1 MGEIFRLFG
10 TIGIRGSD
18 AEKELDGVA
27 RKGEQT
33 SNKLSSFFKKTAT
46 VIAGVFAA
54 GKLIDFGKMSIEAA
68 ASAKATQ
75 AQFEQV
81 FSGIVDTAENALNS
95 VAKEVGA
102 VPTRIKPAFNQIAS
116 FAKVA
121 GMDTAQA
128 MEFTTRATRAAADTA
143 AFYDKSLEE
152 TTEILKS
159 YLKGN
164 FQVADNLGI
173 LSTETTRNAK
183 ATELFGKEY
192 SKLSGLQQQEV
203 LLRMYEDANKVSGA
217 MGQASREADGWE
229 NVMGNLKQTWEDF
242 KATIG
247 SVVLDSLVTAM
258 QNLTGFVGE
267 LKDRFLQLKD
277 SGEQFIKG
285 VVESDA
291 FAKVQEIF
299 NKVVENLKSAFD
311 NIGGVINDVSAIVG
325 SFVDDLLKIATAEGT
340 INTVGGAFE
349 TLSGFIRDATGWV
362 KDLTGY
368 ISSNQTAMD
377 LLKSTVVG
385 IAAAYTAYKVVVGV
399 VRGIEVARKTVLA
412 ITNGLMLAQFVRTQA
427 LTAAEAANAAATMG
441 ASGAFKIFNAVL
453 NANKL
458 TVIITA
464 ITTITAA
471 LTWFFTQTETGKKIW
486 QDFMNFLT
494 GLWNGI
500 ASWASETWQNV
511 VNAITSVVTSLT
523 EFFSNLWNS
532 IKNTTTQAWNAFL
545 GVIKPII
552 QPIINMVKSSF
563 ELIKNYIDTVW
574 NAIST
579 AASAAWEIIKN
590 VIIGPVLVLLQ
601 LLTGNFEGVVSTLS
615 QIWTNI
621 LTAAQT
627 IWESLCTIVS
637 AFVDTL
643 VQYVV
648 NIFTGL
654 SETFG
659 TIMQGIMDVA
669 VSIWSAIVD
678 SISGFVSSAYQFVAD
693 GVSNMF
699 NIASQMFSSIVSAV
713 GEFFGQIPGTIS
725 GIWNDVTSYLS
736 SINLYDI
743 GKNIIQGLVEGIAG
757 MAGSVVSAIGD
768 VVGGAIDWAK
778 GLLGIHSPSRVFKEI
793 GKFTGEGLAIGINN
807 EADNVAKA
815 SENMIDAVIPESIP
829 QIPIDYSVS
838 YGASPSEVRDSS
850 LKSATVQ
857 PIGHDSKIDVVIE
870 LLLKILEKDNN
881 TYLDGRKLTD
891 VVNGYNKLNDRRMM
905 RSRGELT

>member
-1 MGEIFRLFG
+1 
-10 TIGIRGSD
+10 
-18 AEKELDGVA
+18 
-27 RKGEQT
+27 
-33 SNKLSSFFKKTAT
+33 
-46 VIAGVFAA
+46 
-54 GKLIDFGKMSIEAA
+54 MSIEAA

-121 GMDTAQA
+121 GMDTTQA
-128 MEFTTRATRAAADTA
+128 MEFTSRATRAAADTA

-152 TTEILKS
+152 TTETLKS

-217 MGQASREADGWE
+217 MGQAARESDGWE

-247 SVVLDSLVTAM
+247 SVVLDSLVVAM

-299 NKVVENLKSAFD
+299 SKVVENLKATFD
-311 NIGGVINDVSAIVG
+311 NIGGVINGVSEIVG
-325 SFVDDLLKIATAEGT
+325 SFVDDLIRIATAEDT
-340 INTVGGAFE
+340 INAVGGAFE
-349 TLSGFIRDATGWV
+349 GVTGAISTVTDWIKQFVDWIKQTPAAVESVKAVLAGLAAGFIALKVVNTV
-362 KDLTGY
+362 KSAIGGFKAGLAAAKAGMVAF
-368 ISSNQTAMD
+368 NAAVTANPF
-377 LLKSTVVG
+377 TAWIVG
-385 IAAAYTAYKVVVGV
+385 ITAVV
-399 VRGIEVARKTVLA
+399 
-412 ITNGLMLAQFVRTQA
+412 
-427 LTAAEAANAAATMG
+427 
-441 ASGAFKIFNAVL
+441 
-453 NANKL
+453 
-458 TVIITA
+458 
-464 ITTITAA
+464 AA

-500 ASWASETWQNV
+500 SSWASETWQSV
-511 VNAITSVVTSLT
+511 VDSITSVVNGLT
-523 EFFSNLWNS
+523 EFFSNLWTS
-532 IKNTTTQAWNAFL
+532 ITNITTQAWNAFL
-545 GVIKPII
+545 GIIMPII
-552 QPIINMVKSSF
+552 QPIINAVKANF

-579 AASAAWEIIKN
+579 AAGAAWEIIKN
-590 VIIGPVLVLLQ
+590 VIIGPVLALLQ
-601 LLTGNFEGVVSTLS
+601 LLTGNFEGALSTLS

-725 GIWNDVTSYLS
+725 GIWNDVISFLS
-736 SINLYDI
+736 GINLYDI
-743 GKNIIQGLVEGIAG
+743 GMNIIQGLVEGIAG
-757 MAGSVVSAIGD
+757 MAGSVVSTIQN
-768 VVGGAIDWAK
+768 VVGGAIDFAK

-829 QIPIDYSVS
+829 QIPFDYSVS
-838 YGASPSEVRDSS
+838 YGTSLSNMQDAAS
-850 LKSATVQ
+850 KNATVK
-857 PIGHDSKIDVVIE
+857 PIGHDSKLDVVIE
-870 LLLKILEKDNN
+870 ILLKILGKDNN

-905 RSRGELT
+905 RARGELT

>member
-81 FSGIVDTAENALNS
+81 FDGIVDTAENALNS

-121 GMDTAQA
+121 GMDTTQA
-128 MEFTTRATRAAADTA
+128 MEFTSRATKAAADTA

-217 MGQASREADGWE
+217 MGQATREADGWE

-247 SVVLDSLVTAM
+247 SVVLDALVTAM

-299 NKVVENLKSAFD
+299 SKIVENLKLAFD
-311 NIGGVINDVSAIVG
+311 NIGGIVSNVSAIIG
-325 SFVDDLLKIATAEGT
+325 SFVDDLLKIATAEDT

-349 TLSGFIRDATGWV
+349 TLSGLIRDATGWI

-385 IAAAYTAYKVVVGV
+385 IAAAYTGYKVVMGV
-399 VRGIEVARKTVLA
+399 IKGIEVARKTVLA

-511 VNAITSVVTSLT
+511 VNAITSVVNNLT
-523 EFFSNLWNS
+523 QFFKNLWDS
-532 IKNTTTQAWNAFL
+532 ITKLTTKAWNAFL
-545 GVIKPII
+545 GIIKPII
-552 QPIINMVKSSF
+552 QPIINVVKASF

-579 AASAAWEIIKN
+579 AAGAAWEIIKN

-601 LLTGNFEGVVSTLS
+601 LLTGNFEGALSTLS

-648 NIFTGL
+648 NIFTGM

-659 TIMQGIMDVA
+659 TIMQGILDVA
-669 VSIWSAIVD
+669 SSIWSAIVGA
-678 SISGFVSSAYQFVAD
+678 ISGFVSSAYQFVAD

-829 QIPIDYSVS
+829 QIPVDYSVS
-838 YGASPSEVRDSS
+838 YGTSLSNMQDSAS
-850 LKSATVQ
+850 KNATVQ
-857 PIGHDSKIDVVIE
+857 SIGQDSKLDVVIE
-870 LLLKILEKDNN
+870 VLLKILEKDNN

-891 VVNGYNKLNDRRMM
+891 VVNGYNKINDRRMM
-905 RSRGELT
+905 RARGELT

>member
-18 AEKELDGVA
+18 AEKELDSVA

-33 SNKLSSFFKKTAT
+33 SNQLSNFFKKAAT

-81 FSGIVDTAENALNS
+81 FDGIVDTAENALNS

-121 GMDTAQA
+121 GMDTTQA
-128 MEFTTRATRAAADTA
+128 MEFTTRATKAAADTA

-203 LLRMYEDANKVSGA
+203 LLQMYEDANKVSGA
-217 MGQASREADGWE
+217 MGQAARESDGWE

-247 SVVLDSLVTAM
+247 SVVLDGLVIAM

-285 VVESDA
+285 VVEFDA

-299 NKVVENLKSAFD
+299 SNVVENLKLAFD
-311 NIGGVINDVSAIVG
+311 NIGGVVNDVASIIG

-377 LLKSTVVG
+377 LLKSAVVG
-385 IAAAYTAYKVVVGV
+385 IAGVYTAYKVVVGV
-399 VRGIEVARKTVLA
+399 VRGIEVARQAVLA
-412 ITNGLMLAQFVRTQA
+412 TTNGLMLAQFVRTGA
-427 LTAAEAANAAATMG
+427 LTSAEAANAAATMG
-441 ASGAFKIFNAVL
+441 ASGAFGIFNAVL
-453 NANKL
+453 NANPIML
-458 TVIITA
+458 IITA
-464 ITTITAA
+464 VAA
-471 LTWFFTQTETGKKIW
+471 LTAGLAWFFTQTETGRQVW
-486 QDFMNFLT
+486 QDFMSFLT

-500 ASWASETWQNV
+500 ASWASETWQGV
-511 VNAITSVVTSLT
+511 VDAITSVVTSLT

-532 IKNTTTQAWNAFL
+532 ITNITTQAWNAFL
-545 GVIKPII
+545 GIIMPII
-552 QPIINMVKSSF
+552 QPIVDMFRANF
-563 ELIKNYIDTVW
+563 ELIQNVIGTVW

-579 AASAAWEIIKN
+579 AAGAAWELIKN

-601 LLTGNFEGVVSTLS
+601 LLTGNFEGALSTLS

-637 AFVDTL
+637 ALIDTL
-643 VQYVV
+643 VQFVV

-654 SETFG
+654 SEAFG
-659 TIMQGIMDVA
+659 NIMQGILNVA
-669 VSIWSAIVD
+669 TSIWSAIVD
-678 SISGFVSSAYQFVAD
+678 AISGFISSAYQFVAD

-725 GIWNDVTSYLS
+725 NIWNDVISYLS
-736 SINLYDI
+736 SINLFDI
-743 GKNIIQGLVEGIAG
+743 GMNIIQGLIDGIAG
-757 MAGSVVSAIGD
+757 MAGSIADAIGD
-768 VVGGAIDWAK
+768 VVGGAINFAK

-807 EADNVAKA
+807 EANNVAKA

-829 QIPIDYSVS
+829 QIPVDYSVS
-838 YGASPSEVRDSS
+838 YGTSLSNMQDSTLS
-850 LKSATVQ
+850 SATVQ
-857 PIGHDSKIDVVIE
+857 PIGHDSKLDVVIE
-870 LLLKILEKDNN
+870 VLLKILEKDNN

-905 RSRGELT
+905 RARGELT

>member
-33 SNKLSSFFKKTAT
+33 SNKLSSFFKKAAT

-81 FSGIVDTAENALNS
+81 FDGIVGTAEQTLNS
-95 VAKEVGA
+95 LAKEVGA

-121 GMDTAQA
+121 GMDTTQA
-128 MEFTTRATRAAADTA
+128 MEFTSRATRAAADTA

-152 TTEILKS
+152 TTETLKS

-247 SVVLDSLVTAM
+247 SVVLDSLVIGM
-258 QNLTGFVGE
+258 QNLTGFVNNLKDGFLE
-267 LKDRFLQLKD
+267 LKAN
-277 SGEQFIKG
+277 GEQFIKG
-285 VVESDA
+285 VVESES

-299 NKVVENLKSAFD
+299 SKVVENLKAAFD
-311 NIGGVINDVSAIVG
+311 NIGGVIKDVSEIVG
-325 SFVDDLLKIATAEGT
+325 SFVDDLIKIATAEDT

-349 TLSGFIRDATGWV
+349 TLSGFVRDATGWI

-385 IAAAYTAYKVVVGV
+385 IVAAYTGYKIVVGV

-412 ITNGLMLAQFVRTQA
+412 ITNGLMLAQFVRTKA

-458 TVIITA
+458 AVIITA
-464 ITTITAA
+464 ITAVTAA

-486 QDFMNFLT
+486 QDFTNFLT

-500 ASWASETWQNV
+500 SSWASETWQSV
-511 VNAITSVVTSLT
+511 VDSITSVVNSLT
-523 EFFSNLWNS
+523 EFFSNVWTS
-532 IKNTTTQAWNAFL
+532 ITNITKQAWNAFL
-545 GVIKPII
+545 GIITPII
-552 QPIINMVKSSF
+552 QPIVDMFKANF
-563 ELIKNYIDTVW
+563 ELIQNFISTVW

-579 AASAAWEIIKN
+579 AAGAAWELIKN

-601 LLTGNFEGVVSTLS
+601 LLTGNFEGALSTLS

-699 NIASQMFSSIVSAV
+699 NIASQMFSNIVQAV
-713 GEFFGQIPGTIS
+713 GDFFGQIPGTIS

-736 SINLYDI
+736 GINLYDI
-743 GKNIIQGLVEGIAG
+743 GMNIIQGLIDGIAG
-757 MAGSVVSAIGD
+757 MASSVVSTIQN
-768 VVGGAIDWAK
+768 VVGGAIDFAK
-778 GLLGIHSPSRVFKEI
+778 NLLGIHSPSRVFKEI
-793 GKFTGEGLAIGINN
+793 GKFTGEGLAIGINS

-815 SENMIDAVIPESIP
+815 SENMIDSVIPESIP
-829 QIPIDYSVS
+829 QIPVDYSVS
-838 YGASPSEVRDSS
+838 YGTSLSNMQDAAS
-850 LKSATVQ
+850 KNATVQ

-891 VVNGYNKLNDRRMM
+891 VVNGYNKLSDRRMM
-905 RSRGELT
+905 RARGELT

>member
-33 SNKLSSFFKKTAT
+33 SNKLSSFFKKAAT

-81 FSGIVDTAENALNS
+81 FSGIVDTAEQALNG

-121 GMDTAQA
+121 GMDTTQA

-152 TTEILKS
+152 TTETLKS

-247 SVVLDSLVTAM
+247 SVVLDSLVTGM
-258 QNLTGFVGE
+258 QNLTGFVNNLKDGFLE
-267 LKDRFLQLKD
+267 LKTN
-277 SGEQFIKG
+277 GEQFIKS
-285 VVESDA
+285 VVESEA
-291 FAKVQEIF
+291 FGKVQEIF
-299 NKVVENLKSAFD
+299 SKVVENLKAAFD
-311 NIGGVINDVSAIVG
+311 NIGGVINGVSEIVG
-325 SFVDDLLKIATAEGT
+325 SFVDDLIRIATAEDT
-340 INTVGGAFE
+340 INAVGGAFE
-349 TLSGFIRDATGWV
+349 GITGA
-362 KDLTGY
+362 
-368 ISSNQTAMD
+368 ISTVTDWIKQFVDWINQTPAAVD
-377 LLKSTVVG
+377 SVKSVLAGLAAGFVALKVVNTVKSAING
-385 IAAAYTAYKVVVGV
+385 FKTGLAAAKAGMVVFNAIVSANPFTALIVGV
-399 VRGIEVARKTVLA
+399 
-412 ITNGLMLAQFVRTQA
+412 
-427 LTAAEAANAAATMG
+427 TA
-441 ASGAFKIFNAVL
+441 V
-453 NANKL
+453 
-458 TVIITA
+458 V
-464 ITTITAA
+464 AA

-500 ASWASETWQNV
+500 SSWASETWQSV
-511 VNAITSVVTSLT
+511 VDSITSVVNGLT
-523 EFFSNLWNS
+523 EFFSNLWTS
-532 IKNTTTQAWNAFL
+532 ITNITTQAWNAFL
-545 GVIKPII
+545 GIIMPII
-552 QPIINMVKSSF
+552 QPIINAVKANF

-579 AASAAWEIIKN
+579 AAGAAWELIKN
-590 VIIGPVLVLLQ
+590 VIIGPVLVLIE
-601 LLTGNFEGVVSTLS
+601 LLTGNFEGALSSLS
-615 QIWTNI
+615 QIWDNI

-678 SISGFVSSAYQFVAD
+678 SISGFVSSAYSFVAD

-699 NIASQMFSSIVSAV
+699 NIASQMFSNIVQAV
-713 GEFFGQIPGTIS
+713 GDFFGKIPGTIS
-725 GIWNDVTSYLS
+725 GIWNDVISFLS
-736 SINLYDI
+736 GINLYDI
-743 GKNIIQGLVEGIAG
+743 GMNIIQGLVEGIAG
-757 MAGSVVSAIGD
+757 MAGSVVSTIQN
-768 VVGGAIDWAK
+768 VVGGAIDFAK

-807 EADNVAKA
+807 EADNVAEA
-815 SENMIDAVIPESIP
+815 SKNMIDAVIPDSIP
-829 QIPIDYSVS
+829 QIPIDYSAS
-838 YGASPSEVRDSS
+838 YGASLSNMQYAAS
-850 LKSATVQ
+850 KNATVQ
-857 PIGHDSKIDVVIE
+857 PIGQDSKLDVVIE
-870 LLLKILEKDNN
+870 VLLKILEKDNN

-891 VVNGYNKLNDRRMM
+891 VVNGYNKINDRRMM
-905 RSRGELT
+905 RARGELT

>member
-121 GMDTAQA
+121 GMDTTQA
-128 MEFTTRATRAAADTA
+128 MEFTSRATRAAADTA

-152 TTEILKS
+152 TTETLKS

-217 MGQASREADGWE
+217 MGQAARESDGWE

-247 SVVLDSLVTAM
+247 SVVLDSLVVAM

-299 NKVVENLKSAFD
+299 SKVVENLKLAFD
-311 NIGGVINDVSAIVG
+311 NVGGVVSGVSAIIG
-325 SFVDDLLKIATAEGT
+325 SFVDDLLKIVTVDDI
-340 INTVGGAFE
+340 INAVGGAFE
-349 TLSGFIRDATGWV
+349 GITGAISTVTGWIKQFVDWIKQTPAAIDSVKAVLAGLAAGFIA
-362 KDLTGY
+362 L
-368 ISSNQTAMD
+368 
-377 LLKSTVVG
+377 
-385 IAAAYTAYKVVVGV
+385 KVVNTVKSAIDGF
-399 VRGIEVARKTVLA
+399 KT
-412 ITNGLMLAQFVRTQA
+412 G
-427 LTAAEAANAAATMG
+427 LTAAKAGMVAFKAVIAANPFTAWIVG
-441 ASGAFKIFNAVL
+441 
-453 NANKL
+453 
-458 TVIITA
+458 ITA
-464 ITTITAA
+464 VVSA

-500 ASWASETWQNV
+500 SSWASETWKSV
-511 VNAITSVVTSLT
+511 VDSITSVVNGLT
-523 EFFSNLWNS
+523 EFFSNLWTS
-532 IKNTTTQAWNAFL
+532 ITNITTQAWNAFL
-545 GVIKPII
+545 GIIMPII
-552 QPIINMVKSSF
+552 QPIINAVKANF

-579 AASAAWEIIKN
+579 AAGAAWELIKN
-590 VIIGPVLVLLQ
+590 VIIGPVLVLIE
-601 LLTGNFEGVVSTLS
+601 LLTGNFEGALSSLS
-615 QIWTNI
+615 QIWDNI

-678 SISGFVSSAYQFVAD
+678 SISGFVSSAYSFVAD

-699 NIASQMFSSIVSAV
+699 NIASQMFSNIVQAV
-713 GEFFGQIPGTIS
+713 GDFFGKIPGTIS

-743 GKNIIQGLVEGIAG
+743 GMNIIQGLVEGIAG
-757 MAGSVVSAIGD
+757 MAGSVVSTIQN
-768 VVGGAIDWAK
+768 VVGGAIDFAK

-807 EADNVAKA
+807 EADNVAEA
-815 SENMIDAVIPESIP
+815 SKNMIDAVIPDSIP
-829 QIPIDYSVS
+829 QIPIDYSAS
-838 YGASPSEVRDSS
+838 YGASLSNMQDAAS
-850 LKSATVQ
+850 KNATVQ
-857 PIGHDSKIDVVIE
+857 PIGHDSKLDVVIE
-870 LLLKILEKDNN
+870 ILLKILGKDNN

-905 RSRGELT
+905 RAKGELT

>member
-33 SNKLSSFFKKTAT
+33 SNKLSSFFKKAAT

-81 FSGIVDTAENALNS
+81 FSGIVDTAENALNG

-121 GMDTAQA
+121 GMDTTQA
-128 MEFTTRATRAAADTA
+128 MEFTSRATRAAADTA

-152 TTEILKS
+152 TTETLKS

-217 MGQASREADGWE
+217 MGQAARESDGWE

-247 SVVLDSLVTAM
+247 SVVLDSLVVAM

-299 NKVVENLKSAFD
+299 SKVVENLKLAFD
-311 NIGGVINDVSAIVG
+311 NIGGVIGNVSAIVG
-325 SFVDDLLKIATAEGT
+325 SFVDDLSKIVTVEDI

-349 TLSGFIRDATGWV
+349 TLSGLIKDATGWV

-368 ISSNQTAMD
+368 FSSNQTALD

-385 IAAAYTAYKVVVGV
+385 ITAAYTGYKVVMGV
-399 VRGIEVARKTVLA
+399 IKGIEVARKTVLA
-412 ITNGLMLAQFVRTQA
+412 ITNGLMLAQFVRTGA

-441 ASGAFKIFNAVL
+441 ASGAFGIFNAVL
-453 NANKL
+453 SANPIGIVVVAL
-458 TVIITA
+458 
-464 ITTITAA
+464 AA
-471 LTWFFTQTETGKKIW
+471 LVAGLTWFFTQTETGKQVW
-486 QDFMNFLT
+486 QDFMSFLT

-500 ASWASETWQNV
+500 ASWASETWQGV
-511 VNAITSVVTSLT
+511 VDAITSVVTSLT
-523 EFFSNLWNS
+523 EFFSNLWTS
-532 IKNTTTQAWNAFL
+532 ITNITTQAWNAFL
-545 GVIKPII
+545 GIITPFI
-552 QPIINMVKSSF
+552 QPIINMVKANF

-579 AASAAWEIIKN
+579 AAGAAWEIIKN

-601 LLTGNFEGVVSTLS
+601 LLTGNFEGVASTLS

-621 LTAAQT
+621 STAAQT

-725 GIWNDVTSYLS
+725 GIWNDVISFLS
-736 SINLYDI
+736 GINLYDI
-743 GKNIIQGLVEGIAG
+743 GMNIIQGLVEGIAG
-757 MAGSVVSAIGD
+757 MAGSVVSTIKD
-768 VVGGAIDWAK
+768 VVGGAIDFAK

-829 QIPIDYSVS
+829 QIPVDYSVS
-838 YGASPSEVRDSS
+838 YGTSLSNMQDAAS
-850 LKSATVQ
+850 KNATVQ
-857 PIGHDSKIDVVIE
+857 PIGHDSKLDVVIE
-870 LLLKILEKDNN
+870 VLLKILEKDNN

-905 RSRGELT
+905 RARGELT

>member
-10 TIGIRGSD
+10 TIGIRGSE

-33 SNKLSSFFKKTAT
+33 SNKLSSFFKKAAT

-81 FSGIVDTAENALNS
+81 FEGIVGTAEQALNS

-247 SVVLDSLVTAM
+247 SVVLDALVVGM
-258 QNLTGFVGE
+258 QNLTGFVNNLKDGFLE
-267 LKDRFLQLKD
+267 LKAN
-277 SGEQFIKG
+277 GEQFIKS

-500 ASWASETWQNV
+500 ASWASETWQSV
-511 VNAITSVVTSLT
+511 VDSITSVVDSLT
-523 EFFSNLWNS
+523 QFFSNLWQS
-532 IKNTTTQAWNAFL
+532 ITDLTTKAWNAFL

-552 QPIINMVKSSF
+552 QPIINMVKASF

-601 LLTGNFEGVVSTLS
+601 LLTGNFEGVASTLS

-621 LTAAQT
+621 STAAQT

-815 SENMIDAVIPESIP
+815 SENMIDAIIPESIP

-838 YGASPSEVRDSS
+838 YGASPSEVRDSA

-905 RSRGELT
+905 RARGELT

>member
-18 AEKELDGVA
+18 AEKELDNVA

-81 FSGIVDTAENALNS
+81 FDGIVGTAENALNS

-121 GMDTAQA
+121 GMDTTQA

-152 TTEILKS
+152 TTETLKS

-247 SVVLDSLVTAM
+247 SVVLDKLVVGM
-258 QNLTGFVGE
+258 QNLTVFVGE
-267 LKDRFLQLKD
+267 LKGRFLQLKD

-299 NKVVENLKSAFD
+299 SKVVENLKLAFD
-311 NIGGVINDVSAIVG
+311 NIGGVVSNVSAIIG
-325 SFVDDLLKIATAEGT
+325 SFVDDLSKIVTVEDI
-340 INTVGGAFE
+340 INAVGGAFE

-385 IAAAYTAYKVVVGV
+385 ITAAYTGYKVVMGV
-399 VRGIEVARKTVLA
+399 IKGIEVARKTVLA
-412 ITNGLMLAQFVRTQA
+412 ITNGLMLAHFVRTKA

-464 ITTITAA
+464 ITAITAA

-500 ASWASETWQNV
+500 ASWASKTWKSV
-511 VNAITSVVTSLT
+511 VDAITSVVTGLT
-523 EFFSNLWNS
+523 KFFSNLWNS
-532 IKNTTTQAWNAFL
+532 ITNIAKQAWNAFL
-545 GVIKPII
+545 GIITPIIKPIVDMFKA
-552 QPIINMVKSSF
+552 NF
-563 ELIKNYIDTVW
+563 ELIQNLISTVW

-579 AASAAWEIIKN
+579 SAGAAWELIKN

-601 LLTGNFEGVVSTLS
+601 LLTGNFEGALSTLS

-637 AFVDTL
+637 TLIDTL

-659 TIMQGIMDVA
+659 TITQGIMDVA

-736 SINLYDI
+736 GINLYDI
-743 GKNIIQGLVEGIAG
+743 GMNIIQGLIDGIAG
-757 MAGSVVSAIGD
+757 MASSVVSTIQN
-768 VVGGAIDWAK
+768 VVGGAIDFAK
-778 GLLGIHSPSRVFKEI
+778 NLLGIHSPSRVFKEI
-793 GKFTGEGLAIGINN
+793 GKFTGEGLAIGIDN

-815 SENMIDAVIPESIP
+815 SENMIDAVIPDSIP

-838 YGASPSEVRDSS
+838 YGASPSEVRGST
-850 LKSATVQ
+850 LESATVQ
-857 PIGHDSKIDVVIE
+857 PIGHDSKLDIVIE
-870 LLLKILEKDNN
+870 VLLKILEKDNN

-891 VVNGYNKLNDRRMM
+891 VVNGYNKINDRKMM
-905 RSRGELT
+905 RARGELT

>member
-18 AEKELDGVA
+18 AEKELDSVA

-81 FSGIVDTAENALNS
+81 FDGIVGTAENALNS

-121 GMDTAQA
+121 GMDTTQA

-152 TTEILKS
+152 TTETLKS

-247 SVVLDSLVTAM
+247 SVVLDSLVVAM

-299 NKVVENLKSAFD
+299 SKVVENLKLAFD
-311 NIGGVINDVSAIVG
+311 NIGGVVSNVSAIIG
-325 SFVDDLLKIATAEGT
+325 SFVDDLFKIVTVEDIIT
-340 INTVGGAFE
+340 TVGGAFE
-349 TLSGFIRDATGWV
+349 TLSGLIRDATGWV
-362 KDLTGY
+362 KDMTGY

-385 IAAAYTAYKVVVGV
+385 ITAAYTGYKVVMGV
-399 VRGIEVARKTVLA
+399 IKGIEVARKTVLA
-412 ITNGLMLAQFVRTQA
+412 ITNGLMLAQFVRTGA

-441 ASGAFKIFNAVL
+441 ASGAFGIFNAVL
-453 NANKL
+453 SANPIGIVVVAL
-458 TVIITA
+458 
-464 ITTITAA
+464 AA
-471 LTWFFTQTETGKKIW
+471 LVAGLTWFFTQTETGKQVW
-486 QDFMNFLT
+486 QDFMSFLT

-500 ASWASETWQNV
+500 ASWASETWQGV
-511 VNAITSVVTSLT
+511 VDAITSVVTSLT
-523 EFFSNLWNS
+523 EFFSNLWTS
-532 IKNTTTQAWNAFL
+532 ITNITTQAWNAFL
-545 GVIKPII
+545 GIIMPII
-552 QPIINMVKSSF
+552 QPIINAVKANF

-579 AASAAWEIIKN
+579 AAGAAWEIIKN

-601 LLTGNFEGVVSTLS
+601 LLTGNFEGVASTLS

-621 LTAAQT
+621 STAAQT

-678 SISGFVSSAYQFVAD
+678 AISGFISSAYQFVAD

-736 SINLYDI
+736 GINLYDI
-743 GKNIIQGLVEGIAG
+743 GMNIIQGLIDGIAG
-757 MAGSVVSAIGD
+757 MASSVVSTIQN
-768 VVGGAIDWAK
+768 VVGGAIDFAK
-778 GLLGIHSPSRVFKEI
+778 NLLGIHSPSRVFKEI
-793 GKFTGEGLAIGINN
+793 GKFTGEGLAIGIDN

-815 SENMIDAVIPESIP
+815 SENMIDAVIPDSIP

-838 YGASPSEVRDSS
+838 YGASPSEVRGST
-850 LKSATVQ
+850 LESATVQ
-857 PIGHDSKIDVVIE
+857 PIGHDSKLDIVIE
-870 LLLKILEKDNN
+870 VLLKILEKDNN

-891 VVNGYNKLNDRRMM
+891 VVNGYNKINDRKMM
-905 RSRGELT
+905 RARGELT

>member
-81 FSGIVDTAENALNS
+81 FSGIVDTAEQALNG

-121 GMDTAQA
+121 GMDTTQA

-152 TTEILKS
+152 TTETLKS

-217 MGQASREADGWE
+217 MGQAARESDGWE

-247 SVVLDSLVTAM
+247 SVVLDSLVVAM

-299 NKVVENLKSAFD
+299 SKVVENLKAAFD

-325 SFVDDLLKIATAEGT
+325 SFVDDLLKIATAEDT

-349 TLSGFIRDATGWV
+349 GITGAISTVTDWIKQFVDWINQTPAAVDSVKAVLAGLAAGFIALKVVNTV
-362 KDLTGY
+362 KSAIGGFKAGLAAAKAGMVAF
-368 ISSNQTAMD
+368 NAAVTANPF
-377 LLKSTVVG
+377 TAWIVG
-385 IAAAYTAYKVVVGV
+385 ITAVV
-399 VRGIEVARKTVLA
+399 
-412 ITNGLMLAQFVRTQA
+412 
-427 LTAAEAANAAATMG
+427 
-441 ASGAFKIFNAVL
+441 
-453 NANKL
+453 
-458 TVIITA
+458 
-464 ITTITAA
+464 AA

-486 QDFMNFLT
+486 QDFMSFLT
-494 GLWNGI
+494 GLWSGI
-500 ASWASETWQNV
+500 SSWASETWQSV
-511 VNAITSVVTSLT
+511 VDSITSVVNGLT
-523 EFFSNLWNS
+523 EFFSNLWTS
-532 IKNTTTQAWNAFL
+532 ITNITTQAWNAFL
-545 GVIKPII
+545 GIIMPII
-552 QPIINMVKSSF
+552 QPIINAVKANF

-579 AASAAWEIIKN
+579 AAGAAWELIKN
-590 VIIGPVLVLLQ
+590 VIIGPVLVLIE
-601 LLTGNFEGVVSTLS
+601 LLTGNFEGALSSLS
-615 QIWTNI
+615 QIWDNI

-678 SISGFVSSAYQFVAD
+678 SISGFVSSAYSFVAD

-699 NIASQMFSSIVSAV
+699 NIASQMFSNIVQAV
-713 GEFFGQIPGTIS
+713 GDFFGKIPGTIS
-725 GIWNDVTSYLS
+725 GIWNDVISFLS
-736 SINLYDI
+736 GINLYDI
-743 GKNIIQGLVEGIAG
+743 GMNIIQGLVEGIAG
-757 MAGSVVSAIGD
+757 MAGSVVSTIQN
-768 VVGGAIDWAK
+768 VVGGAIDFAK

-815 SENMIDAVIPESIP
+815 SENLIDAVIPESIP
-829 QIPIDYSVS
+829 QIPFDYSVS
-838 YGASPSEVRDSS
+838 YGTSLSNMQDAAS
-850 LKSATVQ
+850 KNATVK
-857 PIGHDSKIDVVIE
+857 PIGHDSKLDVVIE
-870 LLLKILEKDNN
+870 ILLKILGKDNN

-905 RSRGELT
+905 RARGELT

>member
-33 SNKLSSFFKKTAT
+33 SNKLSSFFKKAAT

-81 FSGIVDTAENALNS
+81 FDGIVGTAEQTLNS

-121 GMDTAQA
+121 GMDTTQA
-128 MEFTTRATRAAADTA
+128 MEFTSRATRAAADTA

-152 TTEILKS
+152 TTETLKS

-247 SVVLDSLVTAM
+247 SVVLDSLVIGM
-258 QNLTGFVGE
+258 QNLTGFVNNLKDGFLE
-267 LKDRFLQLKD
+267 LKAN
-277 SGEQFIKG
+277 GEQFIKG
-285 VVESDA
+285 VVESEA

-299 NKVVENLKSAFD
+299 SKVVENLKAAFD
-311 NIGGVINDVSAIVG
+311 NIGGVIKDVSEIVG
-325 SFVDDLLKIATAEGT
+325 SFVDDLIKIATAEDT

-362 KDLTGY
+362 RDLTGY

-399 VRGIEVARKTVLA
+399 VKGIEVARKTVLA
-412 ITNGLMLAQFVRTQA
+412 ITNGLMLAQFVRTKA
-427 LTAAEAANAAATMG
+427 LTAAEAANAAATIG
-441 ASGAFKIFNAVL
+441 ASGAFKIFNAIL
-453 NANKL
+453 NANKIA
-458 TVIITA
+458 VIITA
-464 ITTITAA
+464 LTALTA
-471 LTWFFTQTETGKKIW
+471 GLTWFFTQTETGKKIW

-494 GLWNGI
+494 SLWNGI
-500 ASWASETWQNV
+500 SSWASETWQSV
-511 VNAITSVVTSLT
+511 VNAITSVVNNLT
-523 EFFSNLWNS
+523 QFFKNLWGS
-532 IKNTTTQAWNAFL
+532 ITKLTTKAWNAFL

-552 QPIINMVKSSF
+552 QPIIDMFKSNF
-563 ELIKNYIDTVW
+563 ELIKNYISTVW
-574 NAIST
+574 NAISKT
-579 AASAAWEIIKN
+579 ASAAWELIKN

-601 LLTGNFEGVVSTLS
+601 LLTGNFEGALSTLS

-659 TIMQGIMDVA
+659 NIMQAIWDVA
-669 VSIWSAIVD
+669 TSIWGAIVD

-693 GVSNMF
+693 GVGKMF
-699 NIASQMFSSIVSAV
+699 DIASKMFSNIVKAV
-713 GEFFGQIPGTIS
+713 SDFFGQIPGTIS
-725 GIWNDVTSYLS
+725 KIWDSVTTFLS
-736 SINLYDI
+736 GINLYDI
-743 GKNIIQGLVEGIAG
+743 GKNIIQGLIKGIAS

-768 VVGGAIDWAK
+768 VVGGAINWAK
-778 GLLGIHSPSRVFKEI
+778 NLLGIHSPSRVFKEI

-829 QIPIDYSVS
+829 QIPVDYSVS
-838 YGASPSEVRDSS
+838 YGTSLSNMQDSAS
-850 LKSATVQ
+850 KHATVQ
-857 PIGHDSKIDVVIE
+857 PIGHESKLDVVIE
-870 LLLKILEKDNN
+870 ILLKILEKDNN
-881 TYLDGRKLTD
+881 TYLDGRKLAD

-905 RSRGELT
+905 RARGELT

>member
-18 AEKELDGVA
+18 AEKELDNVA

-81 FSGIVDTAENALNS
+81 FDGIVGTAENALNS

-121 GMDTAQA
+121 GMDTTQA

-152 TTEILKS
+152 TTETLKS

-247 SVVLDSLVTAM
+247 SVVLDKLVVGM
-258 QNLTGFVGE
+258 QNLTVFVGE
-267 LKDRFLQLKD
+267 LKGRFLQLKD

-299 NKVVENLKSAFD
+299 SKVVENLKLAFD
-311 NIGGVINDVSAIVG
+311 NIGGVVSNVSAIIG
-325 SFVDDLLKIATAEGT
+325 SFVDDLSKIVTVEDI
-340 INTVGGAFE
+340 INAVGGAFE

-385 IAAAYTAYKVVVGV
+385 ITAAYTGYKVVMGV
-399 VRGIEVARKTVLA
+399 IKGIEVARKTVLA
-412 ITNGLMLAQFVRTQA
+412 ITNGLMLAHFVRTKA

-464 ITTITAA
+464 ITAITAA

-500 ASWASETWQNV
+500 ASWASKTWESV
-511 VNAITSVVTSLT
+511 VDAITSVVTGLT
-523 EFFSNLWNS
+523 KFFSNLWNS
-532 IKNTTTQAWNAFL
+532 ITNIAKQAWNAFL
-545 GVIKPII
+545 GIITPIIKPIVDMFKA
-552 QPIINMVKSSF
+552 NF
-563 ELIKNYIDTVW
+563 ELIQNLISTVW

-579 AASAAWEIIKN
+579 SAGAAWELIKN

-601 LLTGNFEGVVSTLS
+601 LLTGNFEGALSALS

-637 AFVDTL
+637 TLIDTL

-736 SINLYDI
+736 GINLYDI
-743 GKNIIQGLVEGIAG
+743 GMNIIQGLIDGIAG
-757 MAGSVVSAIGD
+757 MASSVVSTIQN
-768 VVGGAIDWAK
+768 VVGGAIDFAK
-778 GLLGIHSPSRVFKEI
+778 NLLGIHSPSRVFKEI
-793 GKFTGEGLAIGINN
+793 GKFTGEGLAIGIDN

-815 SENMIDAVIPESIP
+815 SENMIDAVIPDSIP

-838 YGASPSEVRDSS
+838 YGASPSEVRGST
-850 LKSATVQ
+850 LESATVQ
-857 PIGHDSKIDVVIE
+857 PIGHDSKLDIVIE
-870 LLLKILEKDNN
+870 VLLKILEKDNN

-891 VVNGYNKLNDRRMM
+891 VVNGYNKINDRKMM
-905 RSRGELT
+905 RARGELT

>member
-10 TIGIRGSD
+10 TIGIRGSE

-33 SNKLSSFFKKTAT
+33 SNKLSSFFKKAAT

-121 GMDTAQA
+121 GMDTTQA
-128 MEFTTRATRAAADTA
+128 MEFTSRATRAAADTA

-152 TTEILKS
+152 TTETLKS

-217 MGQASREADGWE
+217 MGQAARESDGWE

-247 SVVLDSLVTAM
+247 SVVLDGLVTAM

-299 NKVVENLKSAFD
+299 SKVVENLKAAFD
-311 NIGGVINDVSAIVG
+311 NIGGVINGVSEIVG
-325 SFVDDLLKIATAEGT
+325 SFVDDLIRIATAEDT
-340 INTVGGAFE
+340 INAVGGAFE
-349 TLSGFIRDATGWV
+349 GITGAISTVTDWIKQFVDWIKQTPAAVESVKAVLAGLAAGFIALKVVNTV
-362 KDLTGY
+362 KSAIGGFKAGL
-368 ISSNQTAMD
+368 
-377 LLKSTVVG
+377 
-385 IAAAYTAYKVVVGV
+385 AAAKAGMVVFNAIVSANPFTALIVGV
-399 VRGIEVARKTVLA
+399 
-412 ITNGLMLAQFVRTQA
+412 
-427 LTAAEAANAAATMG
+427 TA
-441 ASGAFKIFNAVL
+441 V
-453 NANKL
+453 
-458 TVIITA
+458 V
-464 ITTITAA
+464 AA

-500 ASWASETWQNV
+500 SSWASETWQSV
-511 VNAITSVVTSLT
+511 VDSITSVVNGLT
-523 EFFSNLWNS
+523 EFFSNLWTS
-532 IKNTTTQAWNAFL
+532 ITNITTQAWNAFL
-545 GVIKPII
+545 GIIMPII
-552 QPIINMVKSSF
+552 QPIINAVKANF

-579 AASAAWEIIKN
+579 AAGAAWELIKN
-590 VIIGPVLVLLQ
+590 VIIGPVLVLIE
-601 LLTGNFEGVVSTLS
+601 LLTGNFEGALSSLS
-615 QIWTNI
+615 QIWDNI

-725 GIWNDVTSYLS
+725 GIWNDVISFLS
-736 SINLYDI
+736 GINLYDI
-743 GKNIIQGLVEGIAG
+743 GMNIIQGLVEGIAG
-757 MAGSVVSAIGD
+757 MAGSVVSTIQN
-768 VVGGAIDWAK
+768 VVGGAIDFAK

-829 QIPIDYSVS
+829 QIPFDYSVS
-838 YGASPSEVRDSS
+838 YGTSLSNMQDAAS
-850 LKSATVQ
+850 KNATVK
-857 PIGHDSKIDVVIE
+857 PIGHDSKLDVVIE
-870 LLLKILEKDNN
+870 ILLKILGKDNN

-905 RSRGELT
+905 RARGELT

>member
-18 AEKELDGVA
+18 AEKELDNVA

-81 FSGIVDTAENALNS
+81 FDGIVGTAENALNS

-121 GMDTAQA
+121 GMDTTQA

-152 TTEILKS
+152 TTETLKS

-247 SVVLDSLVTAM
+247 SVVLDKLVVGM
-258 QNLTGFVGE
+258 QNLTVFVGE
-267 LKDRFLQLKD
+267 LKGRFLQLKD

-299 NKVVENLKSAFD
+299 SKVVENLKLAFD
-311 NIGGVINDVSAIVG
+311 NIGGVVSNVSAIIG
-325 SFVDDLLKIATAEGT
+325 SFVDDLSKIVTVEDI
-340 INTVGGAFE
+340 INAVGGAFE

-385 IAAAYTAYKVVVGV
+385 ITAAYTGYKVVMGV
-399 VRGIEVARKTVLA
+399 IKGIEVARKTVLA
-412 ITNGLMLAQFVRTQA
+412 ITNGLMLAHFVRTKA

-464 ITTITAA
+464 ITAITAA

-500 ASWASETWQNV
+500 ASWASKTWKSV
-511 VNAITSVVTSLT
+511 VDAITSVVTGLT
-523 EFFSNLWNS
+523 KFFSNLWNS
-532 IKNTTTQAWNAFL
+532 ITNIAKQAWNAFL
-545 GVIKPII
+545 GIITPIIKPIVDMFKA
-552 QPIINMVKSSF
+552 NF
-563 ELIKNYIDTVW
+563 ELIQNLISTVW

-579 AASAAWEIIKN
+579 SAGAAWELIKN

-601 LLTGNFEGVVSTLS
+601 LLTGNFEGALSTLS

-637 AFVDTL
+637 TLIDTL

-736 SINLYDI
+736 GINLYDI
-743 GKNIIQGLVEGIAG
+743 GMNIIQGLIDGIAG
-757 MAGSVVSAIGD
+757 MASSVVSTIQN
-768 VVGGAIDWAK
+768 VVGGAIDFAK
-778 GLLGIHSPSRVFKEI
+778 NLLGIHSPSRVFKEI
-793 GKFTGEGLAIGINN
+793 GKFTGEGLAIGIDN

-815 SENMIDAVIPESIP
+815 SENMIDAVIPDSIP

-838 YGASPSEVRDSS
+838 YGASPSEVRGST
-850 LKSATVQ
+850 LESATVQ
-857 PIGHDSKIDVVIE
+857 PIGHDSKLDIVIE
-870 LLLKILEKDNN
+870 VLLKILEKDNN

-891 VVNGYNKLNDRRMM
+891 VVNGYNKINDRKMM
-905 RSRGELT
+905 RARGELT

>member
-81 FSGIVDTAENALNS
+81 FDGIVDTAENALNS

-121 GMDTAQA
+121 GMDTTQA
-128 MEFTTRATRAAADTA
+128 MEFTSRATRAAADTA

-247 SVVLDSLVTAM
+247 SVVLDGLVTAM

-299 NKVVENLKSAFD
+299 SKVVENLKLAFD
-311 NIGGVINDVSAIVG
+311 NIGGIVSNVSAIIG
-325 SFVDDLLKIATAEGT
+325 SFVDDLLKIATAEDT

-349 TLSGFIRDATGWV
+349 TLSGLIRDATGWI

-385 IAAAYTAYKVVVGV
+385 IAAAYTGYKVVMGV
-399 VRGIEVARKTVLA
+399 IKGIEVARKTVLA

-511 VNAITSVVTSLT
+511 VNAITSVVNNLT
-523 EFFSNLWNS
+523 QFFKNLWDS
-532 IKNTTTQAWNAFL
+532 ITKLTTKAWNAFL

-552 QPIINMVKSSF
+552 QPIINMVKASF

-579 AASAAWEIIKN
+579 AAGAAWEIIKN

-601 LLTGNFEGVVSTLS
+601 LLTGNFEGALSTLS

-648 NIFTGL
+648 NIFTGM
-654 SETFG
+654 SETFRN
-659 TIMQGIMDVA
+659 IMQSIWDVA
-669 VSIWSAIVD
+669 TSIWSAIVD
-678 SISGFVSSAYQFVAD
+678 SISGFVSSAYSFVAD

-699 NIASQMFSSIVSAV
+699 NIASQMFSNIVQAV
-713 GEFFGQIPGTIS
+713 GDFFGKIPGTIS

-829 QIPIDYSVS
+829 QIPVDYSVS
-838 YGASPSEVRDSS
+838 YGTSLSNMQDSAS
-850 LKSATVQ
+850 KNATVQ
-857 PIGHDSKIDVVIE
+857 PIGQDSKLDVVIE
-870 LLLKILEKDNN
+870 VLLKILEKDNN

-905 RSRGELT
+905 RARGELT

>member
-18 AEKELDGVA
+18 AEKELDNVA

-33 SNKLSSFFKKTAT
+33 SNKLSSFFKKAAT

-121 GMDTAQA
+121 GMDTTQA
-128 MEFTTRATRAAADTA
+128 MEFTSRATRAAADTA

-152 TTEILKS
+152 TTETLKS

-203 LLRMYEDANKVSGA
+203 LLQMYEDANKVSGA

-247 SVVLDSLVTAM
+247 SVVLDSLVVAM

-299 NKVVENLKSAFD
+299 SKVVENLKLAFD
-311 NIGGVINDVSAIVG
+311 NIGGVVSNVSAIVG
-325 SFVDDLLKIATAEGT
+325 SFVDDLIKIATAEDT

-349 TLSGFIRDATGWV
+349 GITGA
-362 KDLTGY
+362 
-368 ISSNQTAMD
+368 I
-377 LLKSTVVG
+377 STVTDWIKQFVDW
-385 IAAAYTAYKVVVGV
+385 IKQTPAAVDSVKAVLAGLAAGFVALKVVNTVKSAIDGF
-399 VRGIEVARKTVLA
+399 KT
-412 ITNGLMLAQFVRTQA
+412 G
-427 LTAAEAANAAATMG
+427 LTAAKAAMV
-441 ASGAFKIFNAVL
+441 AFKAVVV
-453 NANKL
+453 ANPF
-458 TVIITA
+458 TAWIVGITA
-464 ITTITAA
+464 VVAA
-471 LTWFFTQTETGKKIW
+471 LTWFFTQTETGKAIW
-486 QDFMNFLT
+486 KGFTEFLSSTWTSISSFLIDTWNNIAQTATAVWEGIVGVATAIWSAITGAIMAIVQPFIDAFM
-494 GLWNGI
+494 GLWNGMSSGI
-500 ASWASETWQNV
+500 SQIFDGYVTYLTGVWEV
-511 VNAITSVVTSLT
+511 IKSV
-523 EFFSNLWNS
+523 
-532 IKNTTTQAWNAFL
+532 FL
-545 GVIKPII
+545 GAILIIIDLVTLNFGQLGTDLGAIWDGISNGISMMWEGIKS
-552 QPIINMVKSSF
+552 MFS
-563 ELIKNYIDTVW
+563 
-574 NAIST
+574 
-579 AASAAWEIIKN
+579 
-590 VIIGPVLVLLQ
+590 G
-601 LLTGNFEGVVSTLS
+601 
-615 QIWTNI
+615 
-621 LTAAQT
+621 
-627 IWESLCTIVS
+627 
-637 AFVDTL
+637 
-643 VQYVV
+643 
-648 NIFTGL
+648 
-654 SETFG
+654 
-659 TIMQGIMDVA
+659 A
-669 VSIWSAIVD
+669 VSAIVGYVQATFNGMA
-678 SISGFVSSAYQFVAD
+678 SFLSGLWDAIFGAAIAGWDGLVSGVQGIIDGLVTGAQAAWDAMSNAVSSLVSGITGIFDGLWNIDLAGAGQAIMDGFLGGLKSAWSAVTDFVGGIANWIRDHKGPIEYDRKLLVPAGNAIMD
-693 GVSNMF
+693 GLGAGLKDGFSDVQDTVKGIAEEVNNIVDKYLNNEFDNELDFNS
-699 NIASQMFSSIVSAV
+699 NIA
-713 GEFFGQIPGTIS
+713 T
-725 GIWNDVTSYLS
+725 
-736 SINLYDI
+736 
-743 GKNIIQGLVEGIAG
+743 
-757 MAGSVVSAIGD
+757 
-768 VVGGAIDWAK
+768 VGGK
-778 GLLGIHSPSRVFKEI
+778 V
-793 GKFTGEGLAIGINN
+793 
-807 EADNVAKA
+807 
-815 SENMIDAVIPESIP
+815 IP
-829 QIPIDYSVS
+829 QIPVDYSVS
-838 YGASPSEVRDSS
+838 YGTSLSNMQDAAS
-850 LKSATVQ
+850 KNATVR

-870 LLLKILEKDNN
+870 LLSKILEKDND

-905 RSRGELT
+905 RARGELT

>member
-121 GMDTAQA
+121 GMDTTQA
-128 MEFTTRATRAAADTA
+128 MEFTSRATRAAADTA

-152 TTEILKS
+152 TTETLKS

-217 MGQASREADGWE
+217 MGQAARESDGWE

-247 SVVLDSLVTAM
+247 SVVLDSLVVAM

-299 NKVVENLKSAFD
+299 SKVVENLKAAFD
-311 NIGGVINDVSAIVG
+311 NIGGVINGVSEIVG
-325 SFVDDLLKIATAEGT
+325 SFVDDLIRIATAEDT
-340 INTVGGAFE
+340 LNAVGGAFE
-349 TLSGFIRDATGWV
+349 GITGAISTVTDWIKQFVDWIKQTPAAVESVKAVLAGLAAGFIALKVVNTV
-362 KDLTGY
+362 KSAIGGFKAGLAAAKAGMVVF
-368 ISSNQTAMD
+368 NAAVTANPF
-377 LLKSTVVG
+377 TAWIVG
-385 IAAAYTAYKVVVGV
+385 ITAVV
-399 VRGIEVARKTVLA
+399 
-412 ITNGLMLAQFVRTQA
+412 
-427 LTAAEAANAAATMG
+427 
-441 ASGAFKIFNAVL
+441 
-453 NANKL
+453 
-458 TVIITA
+458 
-464 ITTITAA
+464 AA

-500 ASWASETWQNV
+500 ASWASETWQSV
-511 VNAITSVVTSLT
+511 VDAITSVVTSLT

-532 IKNTTTQAWNAFL
+532 IKNITTQAWNAFL
-545 GVIKPII
+545 GIITPII
-552 QPIINMVKSSF
+552 QPIINIFKTNF
-563 ELIKNYIDTVW
+563 ELIKNYISTVW
-574 NAIST
+574 NDIST
-579 AASAAWEIIKN
+579 AAGAAWEIIKN

-601 LLTGNFEGVVSTLS
+601 LLTGNFEGVASTLS

-621 LTAAQT
+621 VTAAQT

-678 SISGFVSSAYQFVAD
+678 SISGFVSSAYQAVAD
-693 GVSNMF
+693 AVSNMF

-725 GIWNDVTSYLS
+725 GIWNDVISFLS
-736 SINLYDI
+736 GINLYDI
-743 GKNIIQGLVEGIAG
+743 GMNIIQGLVEGIAG
-757 MAGSVVSAIGD
+757 MAGSVVSTIQN
-768 VVGGAIDWAK
+768 VVGGAIDFAK

-829 QIPIDYSVS
+829 QIPFDYSVS
-838 YGASPSEVRDSS
+838 YGTSLSNMQDAAS
-850 LKSATVQ
+850 KNATVK
-857 PIGHDSKIDVVIE
+857 PIGHDSKLDVVIE
-870 LLLKILEKDNN
+870 VLLKILEKDNN

-905 RSRGELT
+905 RARGELT

>member
-18 AEKELDGVA
+18 AEKELDSVA

-33 SNKLSSFFKKTAT
+33 SNKLSSFFKKAAT

-81 FSGIVDTAENALNS
+81 FDGIVETAEKTLNS

-121 GMDTAQA
+121 GMDTTQA
-128 MEFTTRATRAAADTA
+128 MEFTSRATRAAADTA

-152 TTEILKS
+152 TTETLKS

-247 SVVLDSLVTAM
+247 SVVLDKLVVGM
-258 QNLTGFVGE
+258 QNLTGFVSD
-267 LKDRFLQLKD
+267 LKDRFLQLKS

-285 VVESDA
+285 VVESEA

-299 NKVVENLKSAFD
+299 NKVVENLKVAFE
-311 NIGGVINDVSAIVG
+311 NIGGVIKDVSTIVG
-325 SFVDDLLKIATAEGT
+325 SFIDDLLKIATAEDT

-349 TLSGFIRDATGWV
+349 TLSGFLRDATGWV

-368 ISSNQTAMD
+368 ISSNQTSMD

-399 VRGIEVARKTVLA
+399 VKGIEVARKTVLA
-412 ITNGLMLAQFVRTQA
+412 ITNGLMLAQFVRTKA
-427 LTAAEAANAAATMG
+427 LTAAEAANAAATIS
-441 ASGAFKIFNAVL
+441 ASGAFKIFNAIL
-453 NANKL
+453 NANKIA
-458 TVIITA
+458 VIITA
-464 ITTITAA
+464 LTALTA
-471 LTWFFTQTETGKKIW
+471 GLTWFFTQTETGKKIW

-500 ASWASETWQNV
+500 SSWASETWQNV
-511 VNAITSVVTSLT
+511 VNAITSVVNNLT
-523 EFFSNLWNS
+523 QFFKNLWGS
-532 IKNTTTQAWNAFL
+532 ITKLTMKAWNAFL
-545 GVIKPII
+545 GFVKPII
-552 QPIINMVKSSF
+552 QPIIDMFKSNF
-563 ELIKNYIDTVW
+563 ELIRNYISTVW
-574 NAIST
+574 NAISK
-579 AASAAWEIIKN
+579 AASAAWELIKN

-601 LLTGNFEGVVSTLS
+601 LLTGNFEGALSTLS

-659 TIMQGIMDVA
+659 NIMQAILDVA
-669 VSIWSAIVD
+669 TSIWGAIVD

-693 GVSNMF
+693 GVGKMF
-699 NIASQMFSSIVSAV
+699 DIASKMFSNIVKAV
-713 GEFFGQIPGTIS
+713 SDFFGQIPETIS
-725 GIWNDVTSYLS
+725 KIWDKVTTFLS
-736 SINLYDI
+736 GINLYDI
-743 GKNIIQGLVEGIAG
+743 GKNIIQGLIKGISS

-768 VVGGAIDWAK
+768 VVGGAINWAK
-778 GLLGIHSPSRVFKEI
+778 NLLGIHSPSRVFKEI

-838 YGASPSEVRDSS
+838 YGASLSNMQDST
-850 LKSATVQ
+850 LKSVSVQ

-891 VVNGYNKLNDRRMM
+891 VVNGYNKINDRRMM
-905 RSRGELT
+905 RARGELT

>member
-18 AEKELDGVA
+18 AEKELDGVT

-33 SNKLSSFFKKTAT
+33 SNKLSSFFKKAAT

-121 GMDTAQA
+121 GMDTTQA
-128 MEFTTRATRAAADTA
+128 MEFTSRATRAAADTA

-152 TTEILKS
+152 TTETLKS

-203 LLRMYEDANKVSGA
+203 LLKMYEDANKVSGA
-217 MGQASREADGWE
+217 MGQAARESDGWE

-247 SVVLDSLVTAM
+247 SVVLDSLVVAM

-299 NKVVENLKSAFD
+299 SKVVENLKLAFD
-311 NIGGVINDVSAIVG
+311 NIGGVVSSVSEIVG
-325 SFVDDLLKIATAEGT
+325 SFVDDLIRIATAEDT
-340 INTVGGAFE
+340 INAVGGAFE
-349 TLSGFIRDATGWV
+349 GITGA
-362 KDLTGY
+362 
-368 ISSNQTAMD
+368 ISTVTDWIKQFVDWINQTPAAVD
-377 LLKSTVVG
+377 SVKAVLAGLAAGFVALKVVNTVKSAINGFKTGLAAAKAGMVAFKAVVIANPFTAWIVG
-385 IAAAYTAYKVVVGV
+385 ITAVV
-399 VRGIEVARKTVLA
+399 
-412 ITNGLMLAQFVRTQA
+412 
-427 LTAAEAANAAATMG
+427 
-441 ASGAFKIFNAVL
+441 
-453 NANKL
+453 
-458 TVIITA
+458 
-464 ITTITAA
+464 AA

-500 ASWASETWQNV
+500 ASWASETWQSV
-511 VNAITSVVTSLT
+511 VDAITSVVTSLT

-532 IKNTTTQAWNAFL
+532 IKNITTQAWNAFL
-545 GVIKPII
+545 GIITPII
-552 QPIINMVKSSF
+552 QPIINIFKTNF
-563 ELIKNYIDTVW
+563 ELIKNYISTVW

-579 AASAAWEIIKN
+579 AAGAAWEIIKN
-590 VIIGPVLVLLQ
+590 VIIGPVLALLQ
-601 LLTGNFEGVVSTLS
+601 LLTGNFEGALSTLS

-725 GIWNDVTSYLS
+725 GIWNDVISFLS
-736 SINLYDI
+736 GINLYDI
-743 GKNIIQGLVEGIAG
+743 GMNIIQGLVEGIAG
-757 MAGSVVSAIGD
+757 MAGSVVSTIQN
-768 VVGGAIDWAK
+768 VVGGAIDFAK

-829 QIPIDYSVS
+829 QIPFDYSVS
-838 YGASPSEVRDSS
+838 YGTSLSNMQDAAS
-850 LKSATVQ
+850 KNATVK
-857 PIGHDSKIDVVIE
+857 PIGHDSKLDVVIE
-870 LLLKILEKDNN
+870 ILLKILGKDNN

-905 RSRGELT
+905 RARGELT

>member
-121 GMDTAQA
+121 GMDTTQA
-128 MEFTTRATRAAADTA
+128 MEFTSRATRAAADTA

-152 TTEILKS
+152 TTETLKS

-217 MGQASREADGWE
+217 MGQAARESDGWE

-247 SVVLDSLVTAM
+247 SVVLDSLVVAM

-299 NKVVENLKSAFD
+299 SKVVENLKAAFD
-311 NIGGVINDVSAIVG
+311 NIGGVINGVSEIVG
-325 SFVDDLLKIATAEGT
+325 SFVDDLIKIATAEDT
-340 INTVGGAFE
+340 INAVGGAFE
-349 TLSGFIRDATGWV
+349 GITGA
-362 KDLTGY
+362 
-368 ISSNQTAMD
+368 I
-377 LLKSTVVG
+377 STVTDWIKQFVDWIKQTPAAVESVKAVLAGLAAGFVALKVVNTVKSAIGGFKAGLAAAKAGMVAFNAAVTANPFTAWIVG
-385 IAAAYTAYKVVVGV
+385 ITAVV
-399 VRGIEVARKTVLA
+399 
-412 ITNGLMLAQFVRTQA
+412 
-427 LTAAEAANAAATMG
+427 
-441 ASGAFKIFNAVL
+441 
-453 NANKL
+453 
-458 TVIITA
+458 
-464 ITTITAA
+464 AA

-486 QDFMNFLT
+486 QDFMSFLT
-494 GLWNGI
+494 GLWDGI
-500 ASWASETWQNV
+500 SSWASETWQSV
-511 VNAITSVVTSLT
+511 VDSITSVVNGLT
-523 EFFSNLWNS
+523 EFFSNLWTS
-532 IKNTTTQAWNAFL
+532 ITNITTQAWNAFL
-545 GVIKPII
+545 GIIMPII
-552 QPIINMVKSSF
+552 QPIINAVKANF

-579 AASAAWEIIKN
+579 AAGAAWELIKN
-590 VIIGPVLVLLQ
+590 VIIGPVLVLIE
-601 LLTGNFEGVVSTLS
+601 LLTGNFEGALSSLS
-615 QIWTNI
+615 QIWDNI

-678 SISGFVSSAYQFVAD
+678 SISGFVSSAYSFVAD

-699 NIASQMFSSIVSAV
+699 NIASQMFSNIVQAV
-713 GEFFGQIPGTIS
+713 GDFFGKIPGTIS
-725 GIWNDVTSYLS
+725 GIWNDVISFLS
-736 SINLYDI
+736 GINLYDI
-743 GKNIIQGLVEGIAG
+743 GMNIIQGLVEGIAG
-757 MAGSVVSAIGD
+757 MAGSVVSTIQN
-768 VVGGAIDWAK
+768 VVGGAIDFAK

-807 EADNVAKA
+807 EADNVAEA
-815 SENMIDAVIPESIP
+815 SKNMIDAVIPDSIP
-829 QIPIDYSVS
+829 QIPIDYSAS
-838 YGASPSEVRDSS
+838 YGASLSNMQYAAS
-850 LKSATVQ
+850 KNATVQ
-857 PIGHDSKIDVVIE
+857 PIGHDSKLDVVIE
-870 LLLKILEKDNN
+870 ILLKILGKDNN

-891 VVNGYNKLNDRRMM
+891 VVNGYNKINDRRMM
-905 RSRGELT
+905 RARGELT

>member
-18 AEKELDGVA
+18 AEKELDSVA

-81 FSGIVDTAENALNS
+81 FDGIVDTAENALNS

-121 GMDTAQA
+121 GMDTTQA

-152 TTEILKS
+152 TTETLKS

-247 SVVLDSLVTAM
+247 SVVLDKLVVGM
-258 QNLTGFVGE
+258 QNLTVFVGE
-267 LKDRFLQLKD
+267 LKGRFLQLKD

-299 NKVVENLKSAFD
+299 SKVVENLKLAFD
-311 NIGGVINDVSAIVG
+311 NIGGVVSNVSAIIG
-325 SFVDDLLKIATAEGT
+325 SFVDDLSKIVTVEDI
-340 INTVGGAFE
+340 INAVGGAFE

-385 IAAAYTAYKVVVGV
+385 ITAAYTGYKVVMGV
-399 VRGIEVARKTVLA
+399 IKGIEVARKTVLA
-412 ITNGLMLAQFVRTQA
+412 ITNGLMLAHFVRTKA

-464 ITTITAA
+464 ITAITAA

-500 ASWASETWQNV
+500 ASWASKTWKSV
-511 VNAITSVVTSLT
+511 VDAITSVVTGLT
-523 EFFSNLWNS
+523 KFFSNLWNS
-532 IKNTTTQAWNAFL
+532 ITNIAKQAWNAFL
-545 GVIKPII
+545 GIITPIIKPIVDMFKA
-552 QPIINMVKSSF
+552 NF
-563 ELIKNYIDTVW
+563 ELIQNLISTVW

-579 AASAAWEIIKN
+579 SAGAAWELIKN

-601 LLTGNFEGVVSTLS
+601 LLTGNFEGTLSTLS

-637 AFVDTL
+637 TLIDTL

-654 SETFG
+654 SEAFG

-725 GIWNDVTSYLS
+725 GIWNDVISYLS
-736 SINLYDI
+736 GINLYDI
-743 GKNIIQGLVEGIAG
+743 GMNIIQGLIDGIAG
-757 MAGSVVSAIGD
+757 MASSVVSTIQN
-768 VVGGAIDWAK
+768 VVGGAIDFAK
-778 GLLGIHSPSRVFKEI
+778 NLLGIHSPSRVFKEI
-793 GKFTGEGLAIGINN
+793 GKFTGEGLAIGIDN

-815 SENMIDAVIPESIP
+815 SENMIDAVIPDSIP

-838 YGASPSEVRDSS
+838 YGASPSEVRGST
-850 LKSATVQ
+850 LESATVQ
-857 PIGHDSKIDVVIE
+857 PIGHDSKLDIVIE
-870 LLLKILEKDNN
+870 VLLKILEKDNN

-891 VVNGYNKLNDRRMM
+891 VVNGYNKINDRKMM
-905 RSRGELT
+905 RARGELT